1 MDAET
6 VKMFKKMQEQINALQ
21 DKIIRLE
28 ESNKLE
34 IEEGIAELADMI
46 TTTDKE

>member
-6 VKMFKKMQEQINALQ
+6 VMMFKKMQEQINTLQ
-21 DKIIRLE
+21 DKVIKLE
-28 ESNKLE
+28 ENNKLE

-46 TTTDKE
+46 TSKE